1 MLLLSLCVVDVAC
14 SAIFVSVRNG
24 GWYGAVISV
33 GGTCMSG
40 VALPMRLLPS
50 FVCLCEGCERSI
62 LRRDPM
68 QRFCMHPANA
78 LDPLEGTKL
87 PCHVTPVTCY
97 VAVAS
102 MHRPRGSQHTATV
115 TSKSFEKATIA
126 TFQHG
131 CLATVIGSSTM
142 QLTQAP
148 RQAQLPASY
157 MFVH

>member
-14 SAIFVSVRNG
+14 SAVFVSVRNG
-24 GWYGAVISV
+24 GWYGALISV

-87 PCHVTPVTCY
+87 PCNACY
-97 VAVAS
+97 LL
-102 MHRPRGSQHTATV
+102 RGCSINA
-115 TSKSFEKATIA
+115 
-126 TFQHG
+126 
-131 CLATVIGSSTM
+131 
-142 QLTQAP
+142 
-148 RQAQLPASY
+148 QAQGIPS
-157 MFVH
+157 HCHCNIQII